1 MKTVGKIITAI
12 FAGVGVLST
21 VSTILYLVNKN
32 KYIVDNDFDFPEPS
46 ETEEA
51 EK

>member
-21 VSTILYLVNKN
+21 ISTILYFTNKN
-32 KYIVDNDFDFPEPS
+32 KYIVDNDFDSPEPS
-46 ETEEA
+46 EPEEA
-51 EK
+51 ER

>member
-21 VSTILYLVNKN
+21 ISTILYFTNKS
-32 KYIVDNDFDFPEPS
+32 KYIVDNDFDCLEPNKPEES
-46 ETEEA
+46 EN
-51 EK
+51 